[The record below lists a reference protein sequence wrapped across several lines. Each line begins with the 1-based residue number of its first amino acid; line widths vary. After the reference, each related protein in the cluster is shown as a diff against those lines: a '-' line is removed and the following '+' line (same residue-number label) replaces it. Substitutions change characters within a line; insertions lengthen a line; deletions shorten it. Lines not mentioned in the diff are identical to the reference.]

1 MEISGVSSVGNFFYP
16 QSGNITKPEAVQ
28 AMNKDQMIQI
38 LNYMLYQ
45 QNGLSLKLVR
55 IATENF
61 LKAQMNLMA

>member
-1 MEISGVSSVGNFFYP
+1 MEVSRVGSTGTVTYP
-16 QSGNITKPEAVQ
+16 QVVSQVKGEVAQ
-28 AMNKDQMIQI
+28 AMSKDQMVQI
-38 LNYMLYQ
+38 LNFMLYQ

>member
-1 MEISGVSSVGNFFYP
+1 LEISKISSVNTFSYP
-16 QSGNITKPEAVQ
+16 QSQSAKSHEVAQTI
-28 AMNKDQMIQI
+28 NKDQIVQI

-61 LKAQMNLMA
+61 LRAQMNLMA